1 MQMDLLVKHIFCTHT
16 NPMSFMKH
24 FSYPVLYLVLG
35 MIALTSCEEK
45 PNLDSYHH
53 QITDWQNARNGSM
66 RDSSSWLSLV
76 ALHWLQEGEST
87 FGADSG
93 NTILFPTS
101 APDFAGSFTLKDSTV
116 SIRVAEGVRVL
127 HKGQAITEMVLKSDM
142 DEETAYLQMG
152 HINFYI
158 IQRPEGLAVRVKD
171 SQNPDLLAFE
181 DIPNF
186 PISAAW
192 QLEARLDW
200 YESPQPIQIPTVLGS
215 ERTQYCPAKLIFEA
229 DGATFELSPYNS
241 FYGDPVWTIIF
252 SDLTNGETTYGGG
265 RFLEITAPEVGTE
278 SIILDFNK
286 AYNPPCAFSPFATC
300 PLSPPENRLALA
312 VPAGEQMYGEMH

>member
-1 MQMDLLVKHIFCTHT
+1 MPLKKHYISTA
-16 NPMSFMKH
+16 
-24 FSYPVLYLVLG
+24 LYLIVG
-35 MIALTSCEEK
+35 MILLTGCEEK
-45 PNLDSYHH
+45 PNKDAYHR
-53 QITDWQNARNGSM
+53 QITEWQDGRNESM

-87 FGADSG
+87 FGADSS
-93 NTILFPTS
+93 NTILFPAS

-127 HKGQAITEMVLKSDM
+127 HKGQAITNMVLKSDM
-142 DEETAYLQMG
+142 EEETVYLQMG

-158 IQRPEGLAVRVKD
+158 IRRPEGLAVRIKD

-186 PISAAW
+186 PIDPAW
-192 QLEARLDW
+192 QVEARLDW
-200 YESPQPIQIPTVLGS
+200 YETPQPIQIPTVLGS
-215 ERTQYCPAKLIFEA
+215 ERTQYCPAKLVFEVEA
-229 DGATFELSPYNS
+229 ATFELSPYNS
-241 FYGDPVWTIIF
+241 FYGDPTWTIIF

-265 RFLEITAPEVGTE
+265 RFLEIPAPEAGAE
-278 SIILDFNK
+278 SMMLDFNK

-300 PLSPPENRLALA
+300 PLPPPENRLALA
-312 VPAGEQMYGEMH
+312 IPAGEEMYGEMH